1 MPTDPNF
8 ALYPHTR
15 TEIAVLSGRVDG
27 YPVEEHRLDLQLT
40 QHPVESGAT
49 LTDNAVKG
57 QEKLR
62 LQGWVS
68 DLQAAPG
75 NELSNDRAADTWAA
89 IVELFIARE
98 PIEVVTA
105 LRVYRNMVIK
115 RAVAPVDKMTGR
127 ALRFTLDLA
136 QVLFASTEITPVGPD
151 AVDPE
156 GPAADR
162 TSTVDAGD
170 KAAPTVDPPP
180 PTDRVEILQQR
191 I

>member
-1 MPTDPNF
+1 MPDPNF

-15 TEIAVLSGRVDG
+15 TEIGVLAGRVDG

-68 DLQAAPG
+68 DLQPAPG
-75 NELSNDRAADTWAA
+75 NEMSHDRAADTWAA
-89 IVELFIARE
+89 IVELFVARE
-98 PIEVVTA
+98 PIDVVTA

-115 RAVAPVDKMTGR
+115 RAIAPVDKMTGR
-127 ALRFTLDLA
+127 ALRFTIDLA
-136 QVLFASTEITPVGPD
+136 QVLFANTEITRVSAEG
-151 AVDPE
+151 VDPD

-170 KAAPTVDPPP
+170 RPALTVL
-180 PTDRVEILQQR
+180 TI
-191 I
+191 